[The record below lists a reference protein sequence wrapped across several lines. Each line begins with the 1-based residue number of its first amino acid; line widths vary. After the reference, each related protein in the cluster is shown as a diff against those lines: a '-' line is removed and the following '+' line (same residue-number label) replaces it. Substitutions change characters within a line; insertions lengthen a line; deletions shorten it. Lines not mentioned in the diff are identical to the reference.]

1 MRTSKPPTTK
11 APRTTLRAAVEA
23 GDADEV
29 AKGSDDGA
37 SFRGVSSSAPV
48 WYASFIFFAATHLYA
63 RGVRGVS
70 SLMEI
75 WTPTRAATTSAG
87 RGARLKRGALREP
100 GEAEPP
106 RFAPPEFALAVAR
119 EFARVAGSAGSRIAR
134 LVKAQRVP

>member
-1 MRTSKPPTTK
+1 M
-11 APRTTLRAAVEA
+11 EA
-23 GDADEV
+23 GDAEEV

-37 SFRGVSSSAPV
+37 SFRGVLPSASV
-48 WYASFIFFAATHLYA
+48 RYTSFIFFAATHLYA
-63 RGVRGVS
+63 RGVRGIS

-87 RGARLKRGALREP
+87 RRARPKRGALRAL
-100 GEAEPP
+100 GEAEPSG
-106 RFAPPEFALAVAR
+106 FAPPEFALAAAR